1 MGVQGVVDLQDVGN
15 GGGEDGVEVEEGLP
29 SRSMEELRSMRSRGW
44 MKLCWFEPQRNLTLG
59 KMILAVDVA
68 VVLLVPEKADL
79 LRTEGPRD

>member
-1 MGVQGVVDLQDVGN
+1 MGVQGVVDLLDVGN
-15 GGGEDGVEVEEGLP
+15 GGGEAGVEVEEGLP

>member
-1 MGVQGVVDLQDVGN
+1 MGVQGVEYLLDVGN
-15 GGGEDGVEVEEGLP
+15 GGGEGGVEVEEGLP

>member
-1 MGVQGVVDLQDVGN
+1 MGVQGVVDLLDVGN
-15 GGGEDGVEVEEGLP
+15 GDGVGGVEAEGALP